1 MGKALA
7 SQEINMAR
15 EWVAG
20 KKIESFRVHG
30 VNSLKTL
37 VPSLDDL
44 VGDQVVDLVAQDDA
58 RRVDMVC
65 RNHVITIDLERAGR
79 MAALR
84 EGAAWSPTAG
94 TSMPTG
100 RMTFED
106 GTGLDFREPA
116 KTKRITFAV
125 RRR

>member
-1 MGKALA
+1 MERALA
-7 SQEINMAR
+7 SQEVNMAR

-20 KKIESFRVHG
+20 KKIESFRVYG

-37 VPSLDDL
+37 APSLDDL
-44 VGDQVVDLVAQDDA
+44 VGDQIVDLVAQDDA
-58 RRVDMVC
+58 RRVDVVC
-65 RNHVITIDLERAGR
+65 RDHVIAVDLERTGKL
-79 MAALR
+79 AALR
-84 EGAAWSPTAG
+84 EAAAWSPAAG
-94 TSMPTG
+94 TPMPTG

>member
-1 MGKALA
+1 
-7 SQEINMAR
+7 MAR

-20 KKIESFRVHG
+20 KKIESFRVYG

-37 VPSLDDL
+37 APALDDL

-58 RRVDMVC
+58 RRVDVVC
-65 RNHVITIDLERAGR
+65 RDHVIAVELERTGK

-84 EGAAWSPTAG
+84 EAAAWSPAAG
-94 TSMPTG
+94 TPMPTG

-106 GTGLDFREPA
+106 GTGFDFREPA